1 MRTIIKETLEKLHIP
16 TKEFT
21 QQLKK
26 LEKECG
32 GRYRIRLEKETE
44 KVVLAMEIFLT
55 STQLGIDV
63 AYVKEMVY
71 NSNPDIRL

>member
-63 AYVKEMVY
+63 A
-71 NSNPDIRL
+71 